1 MHTNE
6 HVGFSADKT
15 KEERDRD
22 YLNRTELKRRKN
34 EGEDV
39 VLYRGDI
46 ILRSEAPWSKTNT
59 SIFGAQ
65 RRAASGGG
73 AGAAGKDHPSGGAA
87 AQN

>member
-1 MHTNE
+1 MYLCIGCGGALECEPLNSS
-6 HVGFSADKT
+6 VGE
-15 KEERDRD
+15 KEG
-22 YLNRTELKRRKN
+22 KN

-46 ILRSEAPWSKTNT
+46 ILRSEAPWSKNNGN
-59 SIFGAQ
+59 IYGAQ